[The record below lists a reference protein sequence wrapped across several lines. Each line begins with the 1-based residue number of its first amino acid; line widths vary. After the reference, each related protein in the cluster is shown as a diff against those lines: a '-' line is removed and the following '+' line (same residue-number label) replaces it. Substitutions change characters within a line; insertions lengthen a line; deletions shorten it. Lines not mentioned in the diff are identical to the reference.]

1 VKGTRYI
8 KGNKSLMQAFLK
20 HKFSEIAKALM
31 KVKVI
36 IDKNLMKR
44 PIEEKGLTGWVHPQ
58 DLLIHLFE
66 TLLL

>member
-1 VKGTRYI
+1 
-8 KGNKSLMQAFLK
+8 MQAFLK